1 LVSVDIEGER
11 VSRIR
16 DNLSRLG
23 RGALVVQADIRQPGG
38 FWDGRPFERILVD
51 APCSSTG
58 VIRRHPD
65 IKLLRRPTDLPAFAE
80 TQQAIISAC
89 FSMLAPGGR
98 LLYATCSLMRQENE
112 AVMEAFLSAQA
123 GARAVTLPL
132 RAPGAFPRSVGF
144 QLLPGGAAGSDGF
157 YYACVEKTTTGN

>member
-1 LVSVDIEGER
+1 
-11 VSRIR
+11 
-16 DNLSRLG
+16 
-23 RGALVVQADIRQPGG
+23 
-38 FWDGRPFERILVD
+38 
-51 APCSSTG
+51 
-58 VIRRHPD
+58 
-65 IKLLRRPTDLPAFAE
+65 
-80 TQQAIISAC
+80 
-89 FSMLAPGGR
+89 MLAPGGR